1 MMRQNDVILES
12 RGLLMGKWI
21 FFDVGSTLVDET
33 KAYDHRA
40 REMLQGTDISFSA
53 FCSQW
58 IEFAKQGFDGNS
70 EAIRYFGLK
79 KTPWPSEDEEP
90 FSDAKETLETL
101 KQRGYCLGILANQ
114 VAGTAQRLEAW
125 GLLQYFD
132 VVAASAE
139 LGVAK
144 PDKLIFV
151 KALELAE
158 CEPGSAVMVG
168 DRLDNDIFPAKELG
182 MRTVWIRKGLSRYQP
197 IDLGKDSADWIID
210 HLSDLK
216 NIFR

>member
-1 MMRQNDVILES
+1 MDV
-12 RGLLMGKWI
+12 KWI

-40 REMLQGTDISFSA
+40 REMIRDTDISFAVFDSKR
-53 FCSQW
+53 
-58 IEFAKQGFDGNS
+58 IELAKQGFDGNA
-70 EAIRYFGLK
+70 EAIHYFGLK
-79 KTPWPSEDEEP
+79 KTPWPSEEEKP
-90 FSDAKETLETL
+90 FADAKETLETL
-101 KQRGYCLGILANQ
+101 KQRGYCLAILANQ

-144 PDKLIFV
+144 PDKLIFE
-151 KALELAE
+151 KALEMAG
-158 CEPGSAVMVG
+158 CKPGNAVMVG
-168 DRLDNDIFPAKELG
+168 DRLDNDIFPAKALG
-182 MRTVWIRKGLSRYQP
+182 MRTVWIREGLSKFQP
-197 IDLGKDSADWIID
+197 IDLGKNRADWIID

-216 NIFR
+216 NVFR